1 LQVTACLP
9 AGRVTSYSVYSLY
22 LTSGSGKEL
31 RMKKRLFS
39 ILLFLLFLYGPAFHL
54 SGQLSQGG
62 KPVEIKASIM
72 QTVPVIDIPSL
83 SSEQSIANPGITEP
97 SKLKHL
103 YFANN
108 YIIKADP
115 QSTGKWIDDQG
126 GNKIWLLGIHSDESY
141 SIGLILTK
149 FQLKGEARLFVFNET
164 RSCVVGAFTRL
175 NNNTSDILPVTH
187 IPGKCIYIQL
197 EIPGKQTDYGELIVG
212 EVALAYLP
220 LFAEDPD
227 RFNLADTCNI
237 DINCKEGADW
247 QDLKRSVCRIV
258 INGNKFCTGTLINT
272 ANSSREPY
280 VLTAAHCI
288 GSQGEANKSIFYFN
302 YESPTCD
309 GADGI
314 QTHQIS
320 GATLI
325 AVGDTMGDAGKTI
338 NVGHDS
344 LDFSLVKLSI
354 IPPDSFRVYYA
365 GWNRT
370 LLPANETVTI
380 HHPLGDVKKIS
391 FDFDS
396 PQTGYHVVKYYP
408 EYVLYSHWRILKW
421 DLATTE
427 FGSSGCPLFDQDKR
441 LVGLLTGG
449 EATCVSST
457 NDYFT
462 KFDYSWNYYDEPAK
476 NLHFW
481 LDPLNS
487 GAYSINGLD
496 YDTYVDPSETEILKV
511 FPNPGTGDYYIQLDR
526 NSTKDGMFYICN
538 AGGEI
543 IQSGKIKKDNIF
555 RFALPEFPAG
565 IYFIRLMFP
574 DRIYTA
580 RIVHLPD

>member
-1 LQVTACLP
+1 
-9 AGRVTSYSVYSLY
+9 
-22 LTSGSGKEL
+22 
-31 RMKKRLFS
+31 MKKRLFS

-83 SSEQSIANPGITEP
+83 SSEQSIVNPGIVES

-115 QSTGKWIDDQG
+115 QSSGKWINDQD
-126 GNKIWLLGIHSDESY
+126 GNKIWLLGIRSDESY
-141 SIGLILTK
+141 SIGLILSK

-197 EIPGKQTDYGELIVG
+197 EIPDKQMDYGELIVG
-212 EVALAYLP
+212 EAALAYLP

-227 RFNLADTCNI
+227 RFGASDTCNI
-237 DINCKEGADW
+237 DINCKEGAEW
-247 QDLKRSVCRIV
+247 QDLKRSVCRII
-258 INGNKFCTGTLINT
+258 INVHKCCTGILINA
-272 ANSSREPY
+272 ANSSKIPY
-280 VLTAAHCI
+280 ILTTAHCI

-302 YESPTCD
+302 YESPICNGPD
-309 GADGI
+309 GFT
-314 QTHQIS
+314 THQIS
-320 GATLI
+320 GSTLI
-325 AVGDTMGDAGKTI
+325 STGDSLGDYLSR
-338 NVGHDS
+338 DS
-344 LDFSLVKLSI
+344 LDFSLVKLNVQ
-354 IPPDSFRVYYA
+354 PPDSFRVYYA

-370 LLPANETVTI
+370 ELPANETVTI
-380 HHPLGDVKKIS
+380 HHPYGDVKKIS
-391 FDFDS
+391 CDFDS
-396 PQTGYHVVKYYP
+396 PETGSFEENGKYPYI
-408 EYVLYSHWRILKW
+408 LNSHWKILQW
-421 DLATTE
+421 DIATTE
-427 FGSSGCPLFDQDKR
+427 PGSSGCPLFDQDKR

-449 EATCVSST
+449 EANCVSSV

-462 KFDYSWNYYDEPAK
+462 KFDYSWNYYDQTYK
-476 NLHFW
+476 KLQTW

-487 GAYSINGLD
+487 GVYTIDGLD
-496 YDTYVDPSETEILKV
+496 YNASVSPLQTEALNV
-511 FPNPGTGDYYIQLDR
+511 FPNPGTGDYSIQLEWVPAK
-526 NSTKDGMFYICN
+526 NGKYSIFN
-538 AGGEI
+538 ATGEI
-543 IQSGKIKKDNIF
+543 IQSGNIKKDNIF